1 MITDYASL
9 QAAVARRAVRS
20 DLTADIPD
28 FIRSA
33 HDRIIMDVV
42 IGADLTLNA
51 TSVALPADCRAPVSL
66 WLKNRPWIQVTE
78 ASTQQVQASTVQGYG
93 RPTLFAVDGAN
104 LTLFPSPEG
113 SWAARL
119 LYRIARDF
127 FTDDASTNVILT
139 RYPNLY
145 LYGAMAELSRQTFD
159 NEAVARWEP
168 LFFGEIERVNA
179 AEIRDVLSGPLQTTS
194 TAP

>member
-1 MITDYASL
+1 MITNYGTL
-9 QAAVARRAVRS
+9 KAAVARRAVRS
-20 DLTADIPD
+20 DLTNDIPD

-33 HDRIIMDVV
+33 HDRIVMDVV

-51 TSVALPADCRAPVSL
+51 QTVAVPEGFRDPVSL
-66 WLKNRPWIQVTE
+66 WLNNRPWIQVTE
-78 ASTQQVQASTVQGYG
+78 ASTQQIQASTVQGYG
-93 RPTLFAVDGAN
+93 RPTLFAVSGSN

-119 LYRIARDF
+119 LYSIGRDF
-127 FTDDASTNVILT
+127 FDDDDSTNVILT

-145 LYGAMAELSRQTFD
+145 LYGAMADLSRQTFD

-179 AEIRDVLSGPLQTTS
+179 AETRDVLRGPLQTTS